1 MKARK
6 ARLGD
11 ASAIHALIASYA
23 AQGILLP
30 RTEKNVREHIS
41 KFFVLEEKRQL
52 VGCVSLEN
60 YGPDLAEIRSLA
72 VNQEIRGRGL
82 GGKLVEFVLA
92 EARRKNIARVFA
104 VTHAPTFFLRH
115 GFSASS
121 RRDIPEKIERDCCT
135 CVKARRCRLTAAI
148 AIVIPERVALPIL
161 DNTAS
166 PTFAQ

>member
-6 ARLGD
+6 ARLSD

-30 RTEKNVREHIS
+30 RAEENVREHIT
-41 KFFVLEEKRQL
+41 KFFVLEEKRQ
-52 VGCVSLEN
+52 VAGCVSLEN

-82 GGKLVEFVLA
+82 GGLLVEFVLA
-92 EARRKNIARVFA
+92 EARRKKIARVFA
-104 VTHAPTFFLRH
+104 VTHAPAFFLQH
-115 GFSASS
+115 GFAASS

-135 CVKARRCRLTAAI
+135 CAKARNCRLI
-148 AIVIPERVALPIL
+148 AVIATVLPERVALPIL
-161 DNTAS
+161 DGFAS
-166 PTFAQ
+166 PSLA